1 MKKLLQKA
9 VIFPLIVV
17 IAVALVIFKVKSR
30 PPIEH
35 EVLQYP
41 VKAVDVIKLQK
52 RPFRSRAIA
61 YGNVEPAVL
70 LKARAEV
77 SGKLSYIHPLLKK
90 GASLSKGTV
99 VLRIEPTTFEFS
111 LDQSREELISSRHS
125 LEQLEIEE
133 KSTLRSLQ
141 IAIKNLKIGEQ
152 ELQRLQKL
160 WKQRLVSR
168 SAVDTEQQKVLQL
181 RQQLE
186 DLEGK
191 AATYASRKSVTEA
204 QIKQSQSHLAQNED
218 TLERTEIRL
227 PFDARIG
234 QVSVQKG
241 EYVSTGTILFEA
253 LGVQA
258 VEINAQLPV
267 SQFYSLVKGFEK
279 HSLNLENVE
288 DLQYEFLN
296 MKFQAVVRLVGYD
309 GELAQ
314 WPGEL
319 LRIGEAIDPQRD
331 TIGLV
336 VAVNNPYDNVIPGVR
351 PPLLK
356 GMFASVEFFTPKRD
370 VLVIPRKAIHQGRIY
385 IANENNKL
393 EIHKVVIDKKQG
405 NLVVLSIPES
415 DEFKPGTRLIIS
427 DVIPVLDGM
436 PLDPVEASDY
446 EQQLNKEALG
456 DDVLRRSGAVQ

>member
-1 MKKLLQKA
+1 MKNLFKKA
-9 VIFPLIVV
+9 VIFPLIV
-17 IAVALVIFKVKSR
+17 ILAVALVIFKVKSR
-30 PPIEH
+30 APIEH

-41 VKAVDVIKLQK
+41 VKAVQVITLQT
-52 RPFRSRAIA
+52 RPFRSRAMA
-61 YGNVEPAVL
+61 YGNVEPAIL

-111 LDQSREELISSRHS
+111 LDQSKEELISSQHS
-125 LEQLEIEE
+125 LKQLEIEE

-141 IAIKNLKIGEQ
+141 IAIKNLKLGEQ

-160 WKQRLVSR
+160 LKQRLVSR

-191 AATYASRKSVTEA
+191 VATYASRKSVTEA
-204 QIKQSQSHLAQNED
+204 QIKQSQTQLAQSED

-241 EYVSTGTILFEA
+241 EYVSTGTVLFEA

-267 SQFYSLVKGFEK
+267 SQFYPLVKGFEK
-279 HSLNLENVE
+279 HSLNLQNVE

-296 MKFQAVVRLVGYD
+296 MKFKAVVRLVGYD

-314 WPGEL
+314 WPGEI

-336 VAVNNPYDNVIPGVR
+336 VAVNNPYNNVIPGIR

-356 GMFASVEFFTPKRD
+356 GMFASVEFFTPIRE
-370 VLVIPRKAIHQGRIY
+370 VLLIPRKALHQGRVY
-385 IANENNKL
+385 IANKDNKL
-393 EIHKVVIDKKQG
+393 EIHEVAIDKKQG
-405 NLVVLSIPES
+405 NLVVLSTTEPDDIKMGS
-415 DEFKPGTRLIIS
+415 RLIIS
-427 DVIPVLDGM
+427 DVIPVIEGM
-436 PLDPVEASDY
+436 PLNPVDASDY
-446 EQQLNKEALG
+446 ELQLNKEALG
-456 DDVLRRSGAVQ
+456 EDVLKRSGAAQ